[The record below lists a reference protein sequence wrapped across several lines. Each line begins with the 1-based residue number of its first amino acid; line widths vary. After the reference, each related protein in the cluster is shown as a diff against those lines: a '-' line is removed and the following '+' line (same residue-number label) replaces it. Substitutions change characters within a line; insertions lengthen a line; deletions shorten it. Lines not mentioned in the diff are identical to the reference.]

1 MKLVLFSGGHTYDN
15 VSLLKHSLRLTEH
28 ADPLLT
34 FIPNSSVDGEVEFE
48 EFVSSYTPFGV
59 RRFLYFPLDVPFDP
73 VMEEAVLKSQLIH
86 MGGGNTFYFLKH
98 LRRSKF
104 LSKLK
109 HFVKDGGVLTGL
121 SAGAIV
127 TTPTIETASFPSFDC
142 DVNEEGLRNL
152 KSMGLA
158 NFHFFPHYKASKRY
172 DRELAAFSKRLD
184 VALIACPDGAGVVV
198 DGEDL
203 IFAGRT
209 IGFIGGKKVLLN
221 SGKAL
226 TKDKAITHS
235 EYFRSKIKTSL
246 GVTHQ

>member
-1 MKLVLFSGGHTYDN
+1 MKLIFFSGGHN
-15 VSLLKHSLRLTEH
+15 EENLALLQHSLRLTDH
-28 ADPLLT
+28 PDPLLT

-48 EFVSSYTPFGV
+48 EFVASYTPFGV

-73 VMEEAVLKSQLIH
+73 VISAAVLKSQLIH

-109 HFVKDGGVLTGL
+109 NFVKEGGVLTGL

-127 TTPTIETASFPSFDC
+127 MTPTIETASFPSFDC

-152 KSMGLA
+152 KSMALA
-158 NFHFFPHYKASKRY
+158 GFHFFPHYRSSKRY
-172 DRELAAFSKRLD
+172 DRELAAFSKKIETPLF
-184 VALIACPDGAGVVV
+184 ACPDGAGIIC
-198 DGEDL
+198 DGGDMT
-203 IFAGRT
+203 FCGRT
-209 IGFIGGKKVLLN
+209 IGFIAGRRVVIN

-226 TKDKAITHS
+226 MGKSEKEKFDFILSKGRPPLGLTH
-235 EYFRSKIKTSL
+235 
-246 GVTHQ
+246 H